1 MAGTKVKVV
10 IYSQTQSPSALS
22 VGDLEGLFKDLLH
35 CCALCSILDS
45 SSNACASKV
54 TKANELSCSIQPL
67 NTLHITSKDTKISP
81 GGVNEF
87 SSPITFTVTR
97 CRETPWITLLLVSEL
112 VTEGR
117 HKADLRDKNKGNC
130 DVRAFLLCLLLIQF
144 LFVFPLLLLV
154 SRLESLE
161 TFIDQLK
168 FEHTTLSSRWPASSL
183 EKRFWDQLHSWLQKV
198 LHKSRIMHIIKA
210 EIHD

>member
-1 MAGTKVKVV
+1 MSGAGHLLFHFFLSFITVEIGDRRSVTTRGGIISKGRCPVSSIGKPWLGICLCKLQSQEGHPPPWMAGIKVKVV

-81 GGVNEF
+81 GG
-87 SSPITFTVTR
+87 
-97 CRETPWITLLLVSEL
+97 
-112 VTEGR
+112 
-117 HKADLRDKNKGNC
+117 
-130 DVRAFLLCLLLIQF
+130 
-144 LFVFPLLLLV
+144 
-154 SRLESLE
+154 
-161 TFIDQLK
+161 
-168 FEHTTLSSRWPASSL
+168 
-183 EKRFWDQLHSWLQKV
+183 
-198 LHKSRIMHIIKA
+198 
-210 EIHD
+210 